1 MIKSSHPKLQISAS
15 LTLSIIVDYLTMM
28 YKQAL
33 VYGILKKEYFD
44 DGLFWFYT
52 FRNA

>member
-1 MIKSSHPKLQISAS
+1 MIKSTHPKLQKSAS

-33 VYGILKKEYFD
+33 VYGIFKKGIF
-44 DGLFWFYT
+44 
-52 FRNA
+52 